1 MAFKDYR
8 KHHQEEEDR
17 LIISRL
23 YLESRLQADIAAHLS
38 ELRDYKIS
46 QQLLSYDLK
55 RISQRWIKEQ
65 IDNFDEMKARE
76 LTKIDQAER
85 NAWEA
90 WQKSRKKTRV
100 VVTRGRKAKAQETV
114 ERTVREEEKSGD
126 PRYLSVVLS
135 CVQERCKLRG
145 LYSPQKHEINDLTF
159 IEKDVLARRKARG
172 VE

>member
-1 MAFKDYR
+1 MAFKDFR
-8 KHHQEEEDR
+8 KQHQKEEDR

-23 YLESRLQADIAAHLS
+23 YLEGRLQADIAAHLS

-46 QQLLSYDLK
+46 QQLVSYDLK
-55 RISQRWIKEQ
+55 RIRQRWIKEQ
-65 IDNFDEMKARE
+65 IDNFDEMKAQE
-76 LTKIDQAER
+76 LAKIDQAER

-90 WQKSRKKTRV
+90 WQKSRK
-100 VVTRGRKAKAQETV
+100 AKAQKTV

-126 PRYLSVVLS
+126 PRYLSVVMH

>member
-85 NAWEA
+85 NAGEA
-90 WQKSRKKTRV
+90 W
-100 VVTRGRKAKAQETV
+100 
-114 ERTVREEEKSGD
+114 
-126 PRYLSVVLS
+126 
-135 CVQERCKLRG
+135 
-145 LYSPQKHEINDLTF
+145 H
-159 IEKDVLARRKARG
+159 
-172 VE
+172 

>member
-1 MAFKDYR
+1 MAFKDFR
-8 KHHQEEEDR
+8 KQHQKEEDR

-23 YLESRLQADIAAHLS
+23 YLEGRLQADIAAHLS

-46 QQLLSYDLK
+46 QQLVSYDLK
-55 RISQRWIKEQ
+55 RIRQRWIKEQ
-65 IDNFDEMKARE
+65 IDNFDEMKAQE
-76 LTKIDQAER
+76 LAKIDQAER

-90 WQKSRKKTRV
+90 WQKS
-100 VVTRGRKAKAQETV
+100 RKAKAQETV

-126 PRYLSVVLS
+126 PRYLSVVMH

-145 LYSPQKHEINDLTF
+145 LYSPQKHALNDLTF

>member
-1 MAFKDYR
+1 MAFKDFR
-8 KHHQEEEDR
+8 KQHQKEEDR

-23 YLESRLQADIAAHLS
+23 YLEGRLQADIAAHLS

-46 QQLLSYDLK
+46 QQLVSYDLK
-55 RISQRWIKEQ
+55 RIRQRWIKEQ
-65 IDNFDEMKARE
+65 IDNFDEMKAQE
-76 LTKIDQAER
+76 LAKIDQAER

-90 WQKSRKKTRV
+90 WQKSRK
-100 VVTRGRKAKAQETV
+100 AKAQKTV

-126 PRYLSVVLS
+126 PRYLSVVMH

-145 LYSPQKHEINDLTF
+145 LYSPQKHALNDLTF